1 MVARQ
6 VLSLKLVVRF
16 DRPHPFLY
24 ERTDFQKT
32 FIRVLLV
39 VCILSVFSVS
49 VFASGTSSTPAYPT
63 STYVYV
69 TGISS
74 TGAVNTSSA
83 TYFDAVTQSF
93 KGIGNILSS
102 IWSRLGIISNN
113 TGYLSSIKTDTADIS
128 TIKTYVNSS
137 KDWLSTISGN
147 VSSILT
153 AVNKSSAWTSS
164 QASSVT
170 SDVSLLKIY
179 GNNISTNSTSS
190 NTFLSNINTK
200 VATEATLKTL
210 ATESTVSSIKSILAG
225 FKSNLDTIT
234 TKVSDLA
241 DVLAS
246 PEDKQLHDNSK
257 SNLDYV
263 NGDSF
268 SSNISDT
275 SKFDTANDASNSF
288 SELFS
293 SSDSV
298 GISGALSES
307 VGAGNVFWSQKMYN
321 MIHYGIGSHIS
332 SFSTY
337 SIDSIDVDSSL
348 PYDPYE
354 QFEYMRSRFPSRG

>member
-1 MVARQ
+1 MLGSEPKDGRSIRLPATILFR
-6 VLSLKLVVRF
+6 KDCF
-16 DRPHPFLY
+16 
-24 ERTDFQKT
+24 FQKIL
-32 FIRVLLV
+32 IRVLCV

-49 VFASGTSSTPAYPT
+49 VFASGTSTTPVYPS
-63 STYVYV
+63 STYTYV
-69 TGISS
+69 RGFSSSGSVLTG
-74 TGAVNTSSA
+74 SA
-83 TYFDAVTQSF
+83 TYFDAVTGSLV
-93 KGIGNILSS
+93 GIGDILGSMW
-102 IWSRLGIISNN
+102 IKLETIRTN
-113 TGYLSSIKTDTADIS
+113 TGYLSSIATDTDNLS
-128 TIKTYVNSS
+128 TIKTYVDSGNS
-137 KDWLSTISGN
+137 WLSKIFSDVASIKTSISSG
-147 VSSILT
+147 SG
-153 AVNKSSAWTSS
+153 SSAWTSN
-164 QASSVT
+164 QASTVT
-170 SDVSLLKIY
+170 SNSTLIET
-179 GNNISTNSTSS
+179 NTRNISN
-190 NTFLSNINTK
+190 K

-210 ATESTVSSIKSILAG
+210 ASESTLSSIKNILVS
-225 FKSNLDTIT
+225 FKTNLDTIT

-246 PEDKQLHDNSK
+246 SEDKQLHDISK
-257 SNLDYV
+257 PNLDYV

-307 VGAGNVFWSQKMYN
+307 VGAGNAFWSQKMYN
-321 MIHYGIGSHIS
+321 MIHYGTGSRNS

-337 SIDSIDVDSSL
+337 SIDDDSSL

>member
-1 MVARQ
+1 M
-6 VLSLKLVVRF
+6 
-16 DRPHPFLY
+16 
-24 ERTDFQKT
+24 
-32 FIRVLLV
+32 
-39 VCILSVFSVS
+39 
-49 VFASGTSSTPAYPT
+49 
-63 STYVYV
+63 
-69 TGISS
+69 
-74 TGAVNTSSA
+74 
-83 TYFDAVTQSF
+83 
-93 KGIGNILSS
+93 
-102 IWSRLGIISNN
+102 
-113 TGYLSSIKTDTADIS
+113 
-128 TIKTYVNSS
+128 NSS

-241 DVLAS
+241 EVLAS
-246 PEDKQLHDNSK
+246 PEDKQLHDNSMT
-257 SNLDYV
+257 NLDYV
-263 NGDSF
+263 NGDF

-321 MIHYGIGSHIS
+321 MIHYGTGSRNS

-337 SIDSIDVDSSL
+337 SIDDDTLL

-354 QFEYMRSRFPSRG
+354 QFEYMHSRFPSRG